1 MTTIS
6 AILQD
11 FKWYDVDNQV
21 AMVFLKSLEDKKDV
35 IPAKVTGSFANI
47 LNCYHKQSL
56 LAKEFDKKMEFILYI
71 DDFKTG
77 VVSSDNQDQMNYILF
92 DKADFSLST
101 SWYL

>member
-6 AILQD
+6 AVLQD

-21 AMVFLKSLEDKKDV
+21 AMVFLKSLEDNKEV
-35 IPAKVTGSFANI
+35 IPAKVTGSIAKI
-47 LNCYHKQSL
+47 LDSYHKQSL
-56 LAKEFDKKMEFILYI
+56 LAKEFGNKMDYILYI

-77 VVSSDNQDQMNYILF
+77 VVSTSHQENMDYIVF

-101 SWYL
+101 S